1 MIVFSSVERKITMH
15 MQTSGKKGDGASLT
29 SPDGD
34 GNSDSSGG
42 FVRRETC
49 WCDPANPIKK
59 CSLLL
64 GAGTGSRGRGE
75 NTTWVTVRMV
85 ARHQRGGWHVP
96 GLVLHLSWAPQCQ
109 GCPRPSPPGWGSL
122 LPGRW
127 CSLGMRR
134 RGSEQSCS
142 KFCHPPHRS
151 LYCHCPFLA
160 PAKSWVL
167 RNPGGKGSVRARG
180 WVLKATEKK
189 KINHLHFKHWQIQPR
204 VPRSSPEL
212 EVKKLPRTK
221 AGLISAAQAPLKPHA
236 VTNTNQCSNN
246 LSIRTIPGSG
256 PRLTLPSQLPSPRS
270 RAAISQSSG
279 RDLIISAEVKQSMQN
294 MGVEERGSVAQG
306 KDSACST
313 TPARAIFQGR
323 NSIRQNKTSRGK
335 Q

>member
-1 MIVFSSVERKITMH
+1 MSSQK
-15 MQTSGKKGDGASLT
+15 
-29 SPDGD
+29 
-34 GNSDSSGG
+34 
-42 FVRRETC
+42 
-49 WCDPANPIKK
+49 
-59 CSLLL
+59 
-64 GAGTGSRGRGE
+64 SRGKRQCE
-75 NTTWVTVRMV
+75 SKR
-85 ARHQRGGWHVP
+85 
-96 GLVLHLSWAPQCQ
+96 LSPQSN
-109 GCPRPSPPGWGSL
+109 R
-122 LPGRW
+122 
-127 CSLGMRR
+127 
-134 RGSEQSCS
+134 
-142 KFCHPPHRS
+142 
-151 LYCHCPFLA
+151 
-160 PAKSWVL
+160 
-167 RNPGGKGSVRARG
+167 
-180 WVLKATEKK
+180 KK
-189 KINHLHFKHWQIQPR
+189 KKNHLHFKHWQIQPR

-279 RDLIISAEVKQSMQN
+279 RDLIISAEVKQSMQK